1 MKDLSNVKQQEATE
15 EGIKD
20 FFRNRDVS
28 KRESSGLVF
37 DTNNVLS
44 EEINT
49 KEELY
54 NKSLEI
60 ETLPPHIKPLFNNLF
75 LSARRN
81 KLTENG
87 LYLPTAS
94 FGSNGDTDLEVDFS
108 DTQIVLAV
116 GGSVREIEP
125 GWEVVINVEN
135 FKRRLSDTVA
145 QKVNKE
151 YSYDLPIK
159 VVEGIEYIYL
169 NERDVM
175 YVSNT
180 NEIIIKPL

>member
-1 MKDLSNVKQQEATE
+1 MKKDLSNIKEKQAAE

-20 FFRNRDVS
+20 FFKTRDVS
-28 KRESSGLVF
+28 NKVE
-37 DTNNVLS
+37 DTNKILS
-44 EEINT
+44 EEMTI

-54 NKSLEI
+54 KKSLEI
-60 ETLPPHIKPLFNNLF
+60 EALPSHIKPLFNNIF

-87 LYLPTAS
+87 LFLPTAS

-108 DTQIVLAV
+108 DTQVVLAI

-125 GWEVVINVEN
+125 GFEVVINVEN

-151 YSYDLPIK
+151 YEYEMPVKAI
-159 VVEGIEYIYL
+159 EGVEYIYL
-169 NERDVM
+169 NERDLL
-175 YVSNT
+175 YISNT
-180 NEIIIKPL
+180 NEITLKPIT

>member
-1 MKDLSNVKQQEATE
+1 MSDLSNVKEKQAAE

-20 FFRNRDVS
+20 FFKYRDAS
-28 KRESSGLVF
+28 NKIE
-37 DTNNVLS
+37 DTSNILS
-44 EEINT
+44 EELTT

-54 NKSLEI
+54 EKSLKI
-60 ETLPPHIKPLFNNLF
+60 EALPSHIRPLFNNLF
-75 LSARRN
+75 LSAKRN

-87 LYLPTAS
+87 LFLPTAS

-116 GGSVREIEP
+116 GGSVREIQP

-151 YSYDLPIK
+151 YEYELPIK
-159 VVEGIEYIYL
+159 VIEGTEYIYL

-175 YVSNT
+175 YVSNV
-180 NEIIIKPL
+180 NEIKINQP